1 MAASKIQISAALGEK
16 FKVQTTV
23 RGNTVYIDQPPEAG
37 GTNAGINP
45 LETTLYALAGCIAHI
60 GRIVAMQKKLPFRA
74 MQIEVEGEIDK
85 DYLLGKTQTGR
96 AGYTKIAARVKIDAD
111 MTPEQK
117 KEFLDEV
124 ERRCPVS
131 DNLVNPTSVDV
142 ALAE

>member
-1 MAASKIQISAALGEK
+1 MGASKIQLSASLGEK

-45 LETTLYALAGCIAHI
+45 LEMTLYALSGCIAHI
-60 GRIVAMQKKLPFRA
+60 GRIVATQKKLPLRG

-85 DYLLGKTQTGR
+85 DFLLGKTQSGR
-96 AGYTKIAARVKIDAD
+96 AGFTKISARVKIDAD

-117 KEFLDEV
+117 KDFLNEV

-131 DNLVNPTSVDV
+131 DNLANPTAVDV

>member
-1 MAASKIQISAALGEK
+1 MGTSKIQISASLGEK

-23 RGNTVYIDQPPEAG
+23 RGNTVYIDQPTEAG

-45 LETTLYALAGCIAHI
+45 LEMTLYALSGCIAHI
-60 GRIVAMQKKLPFRA
+60 ARIVAMQKKLAFRA
-74 MQIEVEGEIDK
+74 MQVEVEGEIDK
-85 DYLLGKTQTGR
+85 DYLLGKTQAGR

-111 MTPEQK
+111 LTADEK
-117 KEFLDEV
+117 KAFLHEV

-142 ALAE
+142 SLAE